1 MNLLNICVNLSLS
14 SCDEPLA
21 LPSGCAK
28 GLLLLRVQ
36 LLLPF
41 ILLDKSMLFSLFFLS
56 DYLL

>member
-28 GLLLLRVQ
+28 GVIASAG
-36 LLLPF
+36 P
-41 ILLDKSMLFSLFFLS
+41 IAATIPTAG
-56 DYLL
+56 